1 MASPLHHHNKQTTP
15 PNSSQMTD
23 DQLRQKEAPP
33 TKNKSN
39 MMITT
44 NNWILLSIY
53 LTCVTVGGVGAP
65 LLQRL
70 YYNHGGN
77 RKWFMCFLQ
86 TVAFPFLTIPL
97 AVLGAASPKAVIT
110 MEPRLFH
117 SGVFLGL
124 TSGALSY
131 MNSLGLFYLPVSTF
145 TLISCSNL
153 AFLALFSFLIVK
165 QKFTFYSLNAVV
177 LLTLGALVLALHS
190 SGDRPQGVSKGQYLL
205 GFSVTLGASVAAG
218 ALFPLI
224 ELTYRTCRTPVDAV
238 AVTQF
243 QLIMNLFST
252 VICTLGM
259 IINNDFQVI
268 KREAAEFGLG
278 EAKYYV
284 VVVAL
289 AVFWQLLTVGMI
301 GLVHCTSSLFSGI
314 TSSIMVPILL
324 VAGVITFNE
333 KFTGEKGMS
342 LALCVW
348 GFVSY
353 FLGEYKT
360 VNKEAQA
367 NELDNKE
374 VHANELDNGEA

>member
-1 MASPLHHHNKQTTP
+1 MATP
-15 PNSSQMTD
+15 PPSP
-23 DQLRQKEAPP
+23 PP
-33 TKNKSN
+33 TSSL
-39 MMITT
+39 MIDQESPPPPPRKKIKRTIT
-44 NNWILLSIY
+44 NWILLSIY
-53 LTCVTVGGVGAP
+53 LTCVTVGGVGGP

-86 TVAFPFLTIPL
+86 TVAFPFLIIPL
-97 AVLGAASPKAVIT
+97 SAASSPSPKRILT
-110 MEPRLFH
+110 MEPLLFH
-117 SGVFLGL
+117 SGALLGL
-124 TSGALSY
+124 FSGALSY
-131 MNSLGLFYLPVSTF
+131 MNSIGLLYLPVSTYS
-145 TLISCSNL
+145 LISCSNL
-153 AFLALFSFLIVK
+153 AFLALFSFIIVK
-165 QKFTFYSLNAVV
+165 QKFTFYSVNAVV

-190 SGDRPQGVSKGQYLL
+190 SSDRPAGVSKGQYFL
-205 GFSVTLGASVAAG
+205 GFFVTLGAAVFAG

-224 ELTYRTCRTPVDAV
+224 ELTYMKCRRPVDTV

-243 QLIMNLFST
+243 QLVINLFST
-252 VICTLGM
+252 LICTVGM

-278 EAKYYV
+278 ETKYYV
-284 VVVAL
+284 IVVAL
-289 AVFWQLLTVGMI
+289 AVFWQLTTVGMI
-301 GLVHCTSSLFSGI
+301 GIVHCTTSLFAGISG
-314 TSSIMVPILL
+314 SIMVPILL

-342 LALCVW
+342 LALCLW

-360 VNKEAQA
+360 TDKELQA

-374 VHANELDNGEA
+374 VHANEFDNGEAA

>member
-1 MASPLHHHNKQTTP
+1 MATP
-15 PNSSQMTD
+15 PPPTSSLMI
-23 DQLRQKEAPP
+23 DQEAPP
-33 TKNKSN
+33 PPPPRKKIKPT
-39 MMITT
+39 IT
-44 NNWILLSIY
+44 NWILLSIY
-53 LTCVTVGGVGAP
+53 LTCATVGGVGAP

-86 TVAFPFLTIPL
+86 TVAFPFLIIPL
-97 AVLGAASPKAVIT
+97 SAAASPSPKRILT

-117 SGVFLGL
+117 SGALLGL
-124 TSGALSY
+124 FSGALSY
-131 MNSLGLFYLPVSTF
+131 MNSIGLFYLPVSTYS
-145 TLISCSNL
+145 LISCTNL
-153 AFLALFSFLIVK
+153 AFLALFSFIVVK
-165 QKFTFYSLNAVV
+165 QKFTFYSVNAVV

-190 SGDRPQGVSKGQYLL
+190 SSDRPVGVSKGQYLL
-205 GFSVTLGASVAAG
+205 GFLITLGAAVLAG

-224 ELTYRTCRTPVDAV
+224 ELTYIKCRRPVDTV

-243 QLIMNLFST
+243 QFIMNLFST
-252 VICTLGM
+252 VICTVGM

-278 EAKYYV
+278 ETKYYV
-284 VVVAL
+284 IVVAL
-289 AVFWQLLTVGMI
+289 AVFWQLTTVGMI
-301 GLVHCTSSLFSGI
+301 GIVHCSTSLFAGI
-314 TSSIMVPILL
+314 TGSIMVPILL

-342 LALCVW
+342 LALCLW

-360 VNKEAQA
+360 TDKESQA
-367 NELDNKE
+367 NEFDNKE
-374 VHANELDNGEA
+374 VHANEFDNGEAA